1 MSAAKPK
8 AGTPSAEIVQAG
20 PVTVAS
26 AVTEA
31 TSRPAEQTPLSLAT
45 HSSSNL
51 TLPRTPLIGREHD
64 LAAIQNLLLQEQ
76 VGLLTLTGPGGIG
89 KTRLAMQTAVNVLDH
104 FVDGV
109 YFVSLAPISDPEL
122 VSAKIGFDS
131 SVPQC

>member
-1 MSAAKPK
+1 MLQPDTNRQPSLNADVALPVESAALRSSEHLPNP
-8 AGTPSAEIVQAG
+8 TPAKRQ
-20 PVTVAS
+20 P
-26 AVTEA
+26 
-31 TSRPAEQTPLSLAT
+31 
-45 HSSSNL
+45 SSNL
-51 TLPRTPLIGREHD
+51 TLPRTPFIGRDHD

-104 FVDGV
+104 FADGV
-109 YFVSLAPISDPEL
+109 YFVSLAPISDPDL